1 MDWAARAGHLEV
13 VKFLSEN
20 REEGCTTDAMDWAA
34 RAGHLEVVKFLSENA
49 RKDVLQMQ
57 WIEQQ

>member
-20 REEGCTTDAMDWAA
+20 RNEGCTTDAINWAA
-34 RAGHLEVVKFLSENA
+34 RAGHLEVVKFLSEN
-49 RKDVLQMQ
+49 RGMYYRCNGLGC
-57 WIEQQ
+57 